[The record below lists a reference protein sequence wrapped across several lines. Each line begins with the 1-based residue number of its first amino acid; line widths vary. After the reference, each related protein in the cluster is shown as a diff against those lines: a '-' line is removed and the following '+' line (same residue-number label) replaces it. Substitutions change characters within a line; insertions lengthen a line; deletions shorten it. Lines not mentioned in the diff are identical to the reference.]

1 MNSHTG
7 LKPLN
12 AAPTHKPANPASVM
26 GVSITRFSPAKYK
39 RTIINTWQ
47 LQTSARSIAHLI

>member
-39 RTIINTWQ
+39 KATIIRWQ
-47 LQTSARSIAHLI
+47 LQTAARPIAHLI

>member
-39 RTIINTWQ
+39 KAIINKFH
-47 LQTSARSIAHLI
+47 LQTAAKSIAHLI